1 MYNVTMVEQGQ
12 ANQDI
17 YIHSEIRII
26 TSEMQQ
32 SYVCV
37 WVCIHSAIK
46 YIYLSKYVMLSPQI
60 VKSCKIL
67 TLCENKIKTDQNLTQ
82 ETLQKK
88 VCYINKRKV
97 KEPKAYKN

>member
-1 MYNVTMVEQGQ
+1 MYNVTMIEQGQ

-46 YIYLSKYVMLSPQI
+46 YTYLSKYVMLSPQI

-67 TLCENKIKTDQNLTQ
+67 TLRENKIKTDQNLTQ

-88 VCYINKRKV
+88 FVTLIKGK
-97 KEPKAYKN
+97 